1 MRQLSKK
8 QVKQLRTMAHHL
20 NPLMIVGRN
29 GVTDTAI
36 TQASETLDHH
46 ELVKFTVLDG
56 APMDAKDCA
65 EAFAGQLGA
74 QVVQVIGNRF
84 VLYRRTRLPHVE
96 PIRLVRE

>member
-1 MRQLSKK
+1 MATLSKK
-8 QVKQLRTMAHHL
+8 QIKQLRTMAHQI

-29 GVTDTAI
+29 GITDAAI
-36 TQASETLDHH
+36 AQASETLDHH
-46 ELVKFTVLDG
+46 ELVKFTILDG

-84 VLYRRTRLPHVE
+84 VLYRRTRLRHID